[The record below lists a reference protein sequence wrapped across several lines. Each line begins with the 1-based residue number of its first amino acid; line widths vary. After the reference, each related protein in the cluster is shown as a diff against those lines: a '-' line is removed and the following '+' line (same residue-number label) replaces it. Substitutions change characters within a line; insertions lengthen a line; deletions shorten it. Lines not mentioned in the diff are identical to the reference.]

1 MQPSLKNYIIQW
13 EDWIRSE
20 KRLSKNTIDS
30 YKIDLRLFL
39 DFLSEHFNKNIALE
53 DLINLE
59 DDEITSWFSYR
70 LEKQNSHRSNA
81 RSLSSLKS
89 FINFLFKKKD
99 IKISNIMRKKGPKF
113 ENSLPRPISE
123 NQVIVMLQE
132 LNLEEKEWVAKRN
145 LSIIFLM
152 WGYGLRIGETLNLR
166 VKDFNN
172 PDLKIVGKGGKMR
185 LIPIQMFI
193 FDYIKSMI
201 DERPFSKNP
210 DNYIFL
216 GEQGKKLQASIIQKL
231 IRKLRKKLLLPEN
244 TSPHSLRHTFAT
256 TLLEN
261 MVDLRS
267 IQELLG
273 HSSLSSTQK
282 YTSVSS
288 KRLKSILEAYHP
300 RSK

>member
-1 MQPSLKNYIIQW
+1 MQTNLKNYISEW
-13 EDWIRSE
+13 EDWIASE
-20 KRLSKNTIDS
+20 KRLSINTIDS

-39 DFLSEHFNKNIALE
+39 DFLSEHFNKDITLE

-81 RSLSSLKS
+81 RSLSSIKS
-89 FINFLFKKKD
+89 FINFLFKKKE
-99 IKISNIMRKKGPKF
+99 IKISNIMKKKGPKF
-113 ENSLPRPISE
+113 ENALPRPISE
-123 NQVIVMLQE
+123 NQILRMVRE
-132 LNLEEKEWVAKRN
+132 LNLETKEWVSKRN

-152 WGYGLRIGETLNLR
+152 WGYGLRIGEILNLK

-172 PDLKIVGKGGKMR
+172 PDLQIVGKGGKMR
-185 LIPIQMFI
+185 LIPIQKFI

-201 DERPFSKNP
+201 DKRPFSADP
-210 DNYIFL
+210 DSYIFL
-216 GEQGKKLQASIIQKL
+216 GEKGKKLQASIIQKL
-231 IRKLRKKLLLPEN
+231 IRNLRKKLLLPEN

-282 YTSVSS
+282 YTSVNS